1 MATPSRPLSPHVRIY
16 RWQISNT
23 LSILHR
29 LSGVVLAVSFLLF
42 SIWLVSAADGAASY
56 EPVIALLSGPLG
68 ILVLLGLSAAFFF
81 HLLNGIR
88 HLFWDAGLGFE
99 RQQSR
104 LSGWM
109 VVGGTVLLALAV
121 TAWVLK

>member
-23 LSILHR
+23 LSIMHR
-29 LSGVVLAVSFLLF
+29 ASGVVLAVSFALL
-42 SIWLVSAADGAASY
+42 SIWLISAADGAASY
-56 EPVIALLSGPLG
+56 EPISALLHGPLG
-68 ILVLLGLSAAFFF
+68 ILALLGFSAAFFF

-104 LSGWM
+104 ISGW
-109 VVGGTVLLALAV
+109 VVVAGTVLLTLAV
-121 TAWVLK
+121 TAWVVR

>member
-1 MATPSRPLSPHVRIY
+1 MATPLRPLSPHVRIY

-29 LSGVVLAVSFLLF
+29 VSGVVLALSFLLF
-42 SIWLVSAADGAASY
+42 SLWLITAADGAASY
-56 EPVIALLSGPLG
+56 DPLSALLRGPLG
-68 ILVLLGLSAAFFF
+68 IVLLLGFAAAFFF

-104 LSGWM
+104 LSGW
-109 VVGGTVLLALAV
+109 VVVAGTVLLALAV
-121 TAWVLK
+121 TGWVVT

>member
-29 LSGVVLAVSFLLF
+29 ASGVVLAVSFLLL
-42 SIWLVSAADGAASY
+42 SLWLVSAADGAASY
-56 EPVIALLSGPLG
+56 QPVCALLRGPLG
-68 ILVLLGLSAAFFF
+68 ILVLLGIAAAFFF

-104 LSGWM
+104 LSGW
-109 VVGGTVLLALAV
+109 VVVAGTVLLSLAV
-121 TAWVLK
+121 TAWVVK